1 MNKNKYLVLHDFTPV
16 GDAAFNYAIN
26 LSDNVSNEILLLHL
40 VNNKSQVNEA
50 EAKLKKII
58 NEAHSDSSYTF
69 KDTIVTPIVRVG
81 NIFEDV
87 SKIVKEES
95 INLII
100 MGTHGPRGMQKVFG
114 SFAMKVI
121 TSSDVPFIVLQ
132 QDTHFKTAKRV
143 LVPIDLEKESLQ
155 IVNIAGD
162 LAEIF
167 SSEIFLVAEKQGDEL
182 LNRKIKNRILIVK
195 KQYEERGIKCNI
207 EFISTSGS
215 YQSKIISYCREKE
228 IDLIAISYHTASILP
243 QFDKFAQ
250 TLITN
255 EDKLPCAI
263 VNSKLASSLYY

>member
-16 GDAAFNYAIN
+16 GDAAFNYAAN
-26 LSDNVSNEILLLHL
+26 LSLNVSNEILLLHL
-40 VNNKSQVNEA
+40 VSNKSQVNEA
-50 EAKLKKII
+50 EAKLKKVIQEVESANSEVIKNTII
-58 NEAHSDSSYTF
+58 
-69 KDTIVTPIVRVG
+69 TPLVRVG

-132 QDTHFKTAKRV
+132 QDTKAKSV
-143 LVPIDLEKESLQ
+143 KKILVPIDLEKESLQ

-162 LAEIF
+162 IADIF
-167 SSEIFLVAEKQGDEL
+167 NAEIFLVAEKQEDEL

-195 KQYEERGIKCNI
+195 KQYEERSIKCSI
-207 EFISTSGS
+207 EFISMSGS

-228 IDLIAISYHTASILP
+228 IDLIAIAYHTASILP

>member
-16 GDAAFNYAIN
+16 GDAAFMYAIN
-26 LSDNVSNEILLLHL
+26 LSNNVSNEILLLHL

-50 EAKLKKII
+50 EAKINKII
-58 NEAHSDSSYTF
+58 REVENLNLKAG
-69 KDTIVTPIVRVG
+69 KDTKITPFVRVG

-87 SKIVKEES
+87 SKVVKEES
-95 INLII
+95 VNLIV
-100 MGTHGPRGMQKVFG
+100 MGTHGAKGMQKVFG

-121 TSSDVPFIVLQ
+121 TSSDVPFIVIQ
-132 QDTHFKTAKRV
+132 KDTKVETVKKI

-162 LAEIF
+162 LANIF
-167 SSEIFLVAEKQGDEL
+167 NAEIFLIAEKQEDQL

-195 KQYEERGIKCNI
+195 KQYEERGISCNV
-207 EFISTSGS
+207 EFISMSGS
-215 YQSKIISYCREKE
+215 YQQKVLTYCREKE
-228 IDLIAISYHTASILP
+228 IDLIAIAYHTASFLP

-255 EDKLPCAI
+255 EDMLPCAI